1 MDNISHFIITYDTSY
16 KNIKA
21 IIWRICSAPNFAI
34 YCYHVVMHH
43 TTTPQPQFLTIPRSP
58 IDPVQCWR
66 GFVEQQGKMFSRNF
80 VDRKQNIGL
89 ILDCQRNHST
99 TRNRS
104 SGLNFFNKIE
114 QCSAK
119 AARDCF
125 LYEIAVIELIY
136 GPLNA
141 ASVVIYADCMQQI

>member
-1 MDNISHFIITYDTSY
+1 MLVSDILPYLGKTVKRNGDSRRYLCFMDNISHFIITYDTSY

-119 AARDCF
+119 AAA
-125 LYEIAVIELIY
+125 INNIY
-136 GPLNA
+136 T
-141 ASVVIYADCMQQI
+141 